1 MIQNFI
7 NIICHCVNC
16 CAKFKSNF
24 IHLRKLEFLIS
35 VAHSSALPACAL
47 CSTASSNCNR
57 PNCTPRTQPRTS
69 YYIPVPQ
76 ATTPTTNKYQKAKTH
91 SPFRTCKLRRGSDSG
106 SSDIKRQPKTR
117 LVKQSAIST
126 LRGRWNNRFAAKCP
140 KITLSRLWLQRPRH
154 RGCRHRLPCHQR
166 HRHRLP
172 DHRNRN
178 KDSRNWRG
186 RFRRLRPRHDPNHCR
201 LRGQRQLAMIV
212 RQCCSSSTE
221 VSPRIQTAK
230 CSLKSRDVFFIQ
242 CRALCQRP
250 SLRHRWI
257 PY

>member
-1 MIQNFI
+1 MNFSFLWLTLLLCLPVLCAAQQAATATAPTALLAHNQEPVITYQYHKLQPQQQI
-7 NIICHCVNC
+7 N
-16 CAKFKSNF
+16 
-24 IHLRKLEFLIS
+24 
-35 VAHSSALPACAL
+35 
-47 CSTASSNCNR
+47 
-57 PNCTPRTQPRTS
+57 
-69 YYIPVPQ
+69 Y
-76 ATTPTTNKYQKAKTH
+76 KYQKAKTH

-106 SSDIKRQPKTR
+106 YSDIKRQPKTHS
-117 LVKQSAIST
+117 VKQSAIST
-126 LRGRWNNRFAAKCP
+126 FRRRWNNRFAAKCP